1 MVMLLER
8 EEPLQALRDALR
20 ETVAASGRVVLI
32 EGEAGIGKTALV
44 ERFIRVHGPPARV
57 LWGACDDLFTPRPL
71 APISDM
77 AAQLGSSLPALLET
91 PGQWSALCAAM
102 LTELQSQPTIAVVED
117 LHWVDEGTLELLLY
131 LARRLEH
138 TRALLVLTYRTDT
151 QGPQHPLWPALTELR
166 ALPGCKTLTLRP
178 LSIKAIHVLL
188 GEAGRSE
195 TALAAADMHRL
206 TGGNPFFVGE
216 LLREHDDALP
226 ATVRDVVL
234 ARTARLPS
242 QSLEALQAVA
252 VIGPRCDAAL
262 LRAVLGASGSV
273 RPFEALDACIAAG
286 LLVGDGARLSFRHE
300 VARAVIHDSIAP
312 GRRRALYQR
321 TLMALETRHGSAV
334 ARAELAHHAQG
345 AANTEAIRLYA
356 PAAAREAVAAR
367 MHRAAAK
374 LYALALSQGGAWP
387 PVERAELLLAY
398 SVECDVADNRPEA
411 IAAVDEARA
420 LYAAAADPL
429 GEGRCLNRLSLLL
442 QVVGRRADAEV
453 ANRAALALLEPHSPN
468 RELISTYNVA
478 AWLSLSQ
485 TDHGPGIALVE
496 KALALVEH
504 FESET
509 DLPRLYEIAGLLWLT
524 RDPGRGQA
532 YLERALE
539 TALRLDHVT
548 RAGNIYANLSLIM
561 VDFHQFERA
570 EALLAAGLPFAREH
584 DLDFAGAMMTGYQA
598 VLTLHH
604 GDWPLAER
612 LASSALGRGPSS
624 PGRGPAL
631 LALGR
636 LRARRGHGGAAFE
649 ALDEA
654 LDLLLGQGFRQLE
667 GLVRAA
673 RAEAAWESG
682 DWERSQSEAR
692 AAIGPALEQ
701 RHPWY
706 VGELAY
712 WLWRAG
718 VPLEPLPSWTARP
731 YALQIGGLWH
741 AAAEA
746 WAALGCPYE
755 QARALADGDTQAR
768 AQARAIFDRLGARP
782 AARAPGEHLRR
793 AGHDNP
799 GKPQPTGQDTRNNL
813 TRRQTEILGL
823 IVQGLSN
830 PEIASRLKLSPKT
843 VDHHVSAILARLNVA
858 TRGEAARLARE
869 R

>member
-8 EEPLQALRDALR
+8 EGPLQTLRDALR
-20 ETVAASGRVVLI
+20 ETVDESGRVVWI

-44 ERFIRVHGPPARV
+44 ERFIRVQGSPARV
-57 LWGACDDLFTPRPL
+57 LWAACDDLFTPRPL

-77 AAQLGSSLPALLET
+77 VAQMGGSLPALLET

-102 LTELQSQPTIAVVED
+102 LAELQSQPTIAVVED

-151 QGPQHPLWPALTELR
+151 HGPQHPLGPALTELR
-166 ALPGCKTLTLRP
+166 GLPGCQTLTLRP
-178 LSIKAIHVLL
+178 LSIKAIRVLL

-195 TALAAADMHRL
+195 TALAAVDMHKL

-216 LLREHDDALP
+216 LLREHGDSLP

-242 QSLEALQAVA
+242 ESLEALQAVA

-262 LRAVLGASGSV
+262 LGAVLGASGSV
-273 RPFEALDACIAAG
+273 RPIEALDACVAAG

-300 VARAVIHDSIAP
+300 VARTVIHDSIAP
-312 GRRRALYQR
+312 GRRRALHQR
-321 TLMALETRHGSAV
+321 TLIALETRHGSAV
-334 ARAELAHHAQG
+334 AQAELAHHAQG
-345 AANTEAIRLYA
+345 AANTEAIRRYA

-374 LYALALSQGGAWP
+374 LYALALSQGGAWSS
-387 PVERAELLLAY
+387 VERAELLLAY
-398 SVECDVADNRPEA
+398 SVECDVTDNRPEA

-442 QVVGRRADAEV
+442 QVVGQRADAEI

-478 AWLSLSQ
+478 AWLSLSE

-598 VLTLHH
+598 VLTLHR
-604 GDWPLAER
+604 GDWPSAER

-636 LRARRGHGGAAFE
+636 LRARRGDNAAFE
-649 ALDEA
+649 PLDEA

-682 DWERSQSEAR
+682 DWERSRSEAR
-692 AAIGPALEQ
+692 AAIELAIEQ

-718 VPLEPLPSWTARP
+718 APLGPLPSWAARP
-731 YALQIGGLWH
+731 YVLQIDGLWR

-755 QARALADGDTQAR
+755 QARALADGDAQAR